1 MAFKSGRMMWLLA
14 AALLVAPLGGVIL
27 MLYGAGRLLLRK
39 RPETAIDPYAEW
51 LALRDRMRSR
61 ADAAAGED

>member
-1 MAFKSGRMMWLLA
+1 MALKHGRMMWLLT

-27 MLYGAGRLLLRK
+27 MLYGAGRLILRK
-39 RPETAIDPYAEW
+39 RLETAIDPYAEW